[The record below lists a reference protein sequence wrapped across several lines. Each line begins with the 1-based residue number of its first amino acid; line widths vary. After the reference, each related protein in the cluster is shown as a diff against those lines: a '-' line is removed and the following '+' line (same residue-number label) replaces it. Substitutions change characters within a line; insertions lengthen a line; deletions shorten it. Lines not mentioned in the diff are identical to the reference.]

1 MPQYI
6 SPPPLNPFA
15 RALAAIVTILALAGA
30 FFFGLF
36 IFAIALGVGLIAW
49 LLIWLRIWWIR
60 RQLAGAG
67 FSPDGTRAPGQ
78 GESRG
83 ERQAHDKGDVI
94 DGEYEVLSR
103 DEDR

>member
-15 RALAAIVTILALAGA
+15 RALAAVVTILALAGA

-49 LLIWLRIWWIR
+49 LFIWLRIWWIR
-60 RQLAGAG
+60 RRLADAG
-67 FSPDGTRAPGQ
+67 LSPEGMRTAG
-78 GESRG
+78 RG
-83 ERQAHDKGDVI
+83 KSEAAEGDGDVI